1 MLSWVLSI
9 MHDRPIRD
17 QWEYPRKMELT
28 FSDQTKPTKKN
39 DPYHF
44 LSAYSPQKCFHLIKS
59 LYGTGKM
66 LNFFLIRLKPEFFL
80 NF

>member
-9 MHDRPIRD
+9 MQDRPIRD

-44 LSAYSPQKCFHLIKS
+44 LSAYSPKKCFS
-59 LYGTGKM
+59 LNKISEW
-66 LNFFLIRLKPEFFL
+66 NWENADFFFNSPKTRIF
-80 NF
+80 